1 MWSCVGGRHGEK
13 RREAWLWTAV
23 SLGADGRRQVDFEL
37 GDRGEATF
45 LRLYGR
51 LPEAETYCSDAYVVY
66 QSWLP
71 PARHRAGRGGPVN
84 WNEGLHS
91 RLRGEAEPADTADER
106 VQQERGDAGGF
117 GGLGLPAARPDAIA
131 TVANNTQAFG

>member
-1 MWSCVGGRHGEK
+1 MGGRHGEK
-13 RREAWLWTAV
+13 WREAWLWTAV

-37 GDRGEATF
+37 GGRGEAAF

-71 PARHRAGRGGPVN
+71 PERHRAGKGGPVN
-84 WNEGLHS
+84 RNEGLHS
-91 RLRGEAEPADTADER
+91 RLRGKLKRLMRQTKGYSKDGTMLAGSVAL
-106 VQQERGDAGGF
+106 VCWRGHCKVSSA
-117 GGLGLPAARPDAIA
+117 LC
-131 TVANNTQAFG
+131 